1 MAGGASLAGWSF
13 VLEPGFL
20 LDVTRYRLTP
30 PKWPAGFELNIA
42 VIADVHAC
50 DPWMPAA
57 RVRRICQLVNELK
70 PDVIV
75 LLGDAQPDGRQHRR
89 PLVRL

>member
-1 MAGGASLAGWSF
+1 MMTRRGFLLRGASAFTLGATSLAGWTF

-20 LDVTRYRLTP
+20 LDVTRYAFTP
-30 PKWPAGFELNIA
+30 PKWPAGLQLKIA

-57 RVRRICQLVNELK
+57 RIRRS
-70 PDVIV
+70 
-75 LLGDAQPDGRQHRR
+75 GD
-89 PLVRL
+89 PLRG